1 MPTVA
6 GNAREFKNG
15 TPMLNP
21 NNKKCH
27 PPPQF
32 LSRAHFA
39 HSKSGIIPNE
49 NARGGGGGAGTGS
62 SDKSIEII
70 QYANMIKDSSSSDAS
85 PCSSPYNFRLTSA
98 VRRSWTIENLKK
110 LTNRT
115 SPSNKNSAKASNGK
129 MIVPDN
135 SPTPTVSRRSILK
148 RGSSTDEVEQTVKTM
163 ASEGKQLRR
172 RLLIKKLS
180 QAAFEELRARMIKFS
195 EFVEIGEA
203 EQYDRRG
210 DKPWARLTSE
220 QKEQIRSELNAF
232 KAEMDVHE
240 EARRMTRY
248 HRQ

>member
-1 MPTVA
+1 MA
-6 GNAREFKNG
+6 
-15 TPMLNP
+15 PMLNP
-21 NNKKCH
+21 NNKKCR

-32 LSRAHFA
+32 PSRAHFA
-39 HSKSGIIPNE
+39 HSKSGIIPNGSATE
-49 NARGGGGGAGTGS
+49 RGGGRDLVA
-62 SDKSIEII
+62 
-70 QYANMIKDSSSSDAS
+70 ADSSSSDAS

-98 VRRSWTIENLKK
+98 IRRSWTIENLKK

-115 SPSNKNSAKASNGK
+115 APTNKNSAKASNGK
-129 MIVPDN
+129 MTVPDN
-135 SPTPTVSRRSILK
+135 SPSSTVSRRSILK

-163 ASEGKQLRR
+163 ASEGKHLRR